1 MKYNDQNIEAK
12 VLQKTFE
19 LLQKYGIRG
28 WNMDMLSLQSGL
40 SKNTLY
46 KIIGSKEDL
55 MERVVLNHYQT
66 IYLQLTRIIEN
77 AEDYIHTFKKMIQ
90 VYSDLSPAYFSEIFN
105 EYPNIEIKISVQYAG
120 LRQKLI
126 DYIRRGVEEGYL
138 REDLSVDKI
147 FELLR
152 SVALFYDSK
161 FSEHERAEKIH
172 FAFDCIIY
180 GIIRK

>member
-55 MERVVLNHYQT
+55 MERVTMNYYQE
-66 IYLQLTRIIEN
+66 IYSQLTKILEN
-77 AEDYIHTFKKMIQ
+77 AED
-90 VYSDLSPAYFSEIFN
+90 
-105 EYPNIEIKISVQYAG
+105 
-120 LRQKLI
+120 
-126 DYIRRGVEEGYL
+126 
-138 REDLSVDKI
+138 
-147 FELLR
+147 
-152 SVALFYDSK
+152 
-161 FSEHERAEKIH
+161 
-172 FAFDCIIY
+172 
-180 GIIRK
+180 